1 KWDAVVTCFFIDTA
15 KNIVDYLET
24 IYKILKKGGV
34 WINAGPLLWHFENT
48 PNEISVELSLE
59 EVIELAKTIGFK
71 IEIQETSKSTYM
83 ANPHGM
89 LKYVYECA
97 RWTATK
103 V

>member
-1 KWDAVVTCFFIDTA
+1 M
-15 KNIVDYLET
+15 
-24 IYKILKKGGV
+24 IL
-34 WINAGPLLWHFENT
+34 GPLLWHFENT